1 MKALY
6 WIGAATGAMLPA
18 LAAAQAPEQPA
29 PPVGTNSEV
38 QPRTTQGGPP
48 LAPAQAAG
56 EAPPARGSIE
66 DIIVTAQRRDEALQD
81 VPVAVTVFG
90 SEDRDRL
97 GIRTIQDFS
106 NFTPGLT
113 FSSSLDRLSLRGV
126 GRLTNT
132 IGSDPGVAIYNDGFY
147 TASNAE
153 ASKTPMFVERVEFL
167 RGPQG
172 TLYGR
177 NSIGGSIN
185 VISKRPTDDLSA
197 EWRGTLDNLSLIS
210 EGYVSG
216 PIADGLKARVSVQM
230 GPRKVSGI
238 YEQTAR
244 TPGARDEGFLN
255 RFLVEGQLQ
264 YDVSDTTSLWFK
276 YSHSEWR
283 DSNPLGILV
292 QPYQTDAIAGSSNGS
307 LVPSASFGY
316 IVPHPSVDDPRRIN
330 TNTPNRVT
338 LSNNHNFVANIDTQV
353 GGVAIRYVG
362 GYSQYSYQGLSD
374 LDYTAQSRV
383 VTSAGSA
390 PIPSLAGFGA
400 ANAFRT
406 YSYNPTYVQDYQEHK
421 KYYSNEITFAN
432 AEPGAFNWIVG
443 AYQFRED
450 YYQPV
455 TWFVNSDGTDT
466 LGQRIAAPVCPAP
479 VSFAV
484 QATCPTNP
492 DRLFYRGTGDLDTDS
507 YAGFGQVDWEVAAG
521 LKLTAGLRYSSDL
534 KKGVETYR
542 IVQWQPAGAS
552 VYCTLTPGATATV
565 VGFGACGAAAAGQDL
580 TQFVL
585 GTATPGTARR
595 NVRGKWDGFSWRLGV
610 DYKPDADTLLF
621 ASYSRGLK
629 AGGFNLGVYADFP
642 DVDKE
647 EVDAFE
653 LGLKSRPLD
662 ILRLNLTGFYYDYR
676 NPQIPVS
683 VQRPGTTLST
693 TNFFNIPKTRSWG
706 VEVESALNLTRSF
719 EINANYSFNDTEI
732 RADVIDRVS
741 GLPRL
746 LDDEGTPGI
755 NPQSV
760 IGNRLPAASKHKVAV
775 SALYDIA
782 LPDDQRMFLA
792 ASYVYRSDA
801 YYSIFNSA
809 ISRAPAWDQVDARV
823 TYVDPASGITLIG
836 FVRNL
841 FDTLGYDGASSSG
854 ADRGFRQIYSFT
866 LPRQYGI
873 EFQARF

>member
-1 MKALY
+1 MKGLYLAGVAAAAL
-6 WIGAATGAMLPA
+6 LPA
-18 LAAAQAPEQPA
+18 TANAQEQPA
-29 PPVGTNSEV
+29 PPVGTNSEL
-38 QPRTTQGGPP
+38 QPRTTESGPP
-48 LAPAQAAG
+48 ASAAQAA
-56 EAPPARGSIE
+56 EDHDASRTPAA

-113 FSSSLDRLSLRGV
+113 FSASLDRLSLRGV

-185 VISKRPTDDLSA
+185 VISKRPTDELA
-197 EWRGTLDNLSLIS
+197 MEWRGTLDNLSLIS
-210 EGYVSG
+210 EGYLSG
-216 PIADGLKARVSVQM
+216 PIADGLKGRVSVQV
-230 GPRKVSGI
+230 GPRKVSGV
-238 YEQTAR
+238 YQQTAT
-244 TPGARDEGFLN
+244 TPFARNEGFLN
-255 RFLVEGQLQ
+255 RFLVEAQLQ
-264 YDVSDTTSLWFK
+264 YDVSDTTALWFK

-283 DSNPLGILV
+283 DSNPLGV
-292 QPYQTDAIAGSSNGS
+292 QVDPYLTNAIAGSNNGS
-307 LVPSASFGY
+307 LVPSASFQYG
-316 IVPHPSVDDPRRIN
+316 VANPGVDDPRRIN
-330 TNTPNRVT
+330 TNTPNRVFLT
-338 LSNNHNFVANIDTQV
+338 NNHNFVANIDTQV

-362 GYSQYSYQGLSD
+362 GYSQYDYRGLSD
-374 LDYTAQSRV
+374 LDLTAQTRV
-383 VTSAGSA
+383 VTNTGSA
-390 PIPSLAGFGA
+390 PIPALAAAGA

-406 YSYNPTYVQDYQEHK
+406 YSFNPTYVQDYQEHK
-421 KYYSNEITFAN
+421 KYYSNEVTISN
-432 AEPGAFNWIVG
+432 AEPGAFNWIIG

-450 YYQPV
+450 YFQPV
-455 TWFVNSDGTDT
+455 TWFVDSNGTDT
-466 LGQRIAAPVCPAP
+466 LGQRIAAPICVAP
-479 VSFAV
+479 RTFAV
-484 QATCPTNP
+484 QPTCEANP
-492 DRLFYRGTGDLDTDS
+492 QRLFYRGSGDLDTDS
-507 YAGFGQVDWEVAAG
+507 YAGFGQVDYEITTA

-534 KKGVETYR
+534 KKGLETYR

-552 VYCTLTPGATATV
+552 VYCTLGPGANATV

-585 GTATPGTARR
+585 NTATPGTARR
-595 NVRGKWDGFSWRLGV
+595 RVRDKWDGFSWRLGV

-653 LGLKSRPLD
+653 LGFKSKPFD
-662 ILRLNLTGFYYDYR
+662 ILRVNVTGFYYDYR
-676 NPQIPVS
+676 NPQIPVT
-683 VQRPGTTLST
+683 VGRPGTTLTT
-693 TNFFNIPKTRSWG
+693 TNFFNIPETRSYGIEW
-706 VEVESALNLTRSF
+706 ETALNVTPAF
-719 EINANYSFNDTEI
+719 EINANYSFNETEI
-732 RADVIDRVS
+732 RSDVIDRVT

-746 LDDEGTPGI
+746 LDDEGVAGN
-755 NPQSV
+755 NPESV

-775 SALYDIA
+775 SALYDIE
-782 LPDDQRMFLA
+782 LPAEQRVFLA

-801 YYSIFNSA
+801 FYSIFNSP
-809 ISRAPAWDQVDARV
+809 ISRAPGWDQVDARI
-823 TYVDPASGITLIG
+823 TYVDPASGITAIG

-873 EFQARF
+873 ELQYKF